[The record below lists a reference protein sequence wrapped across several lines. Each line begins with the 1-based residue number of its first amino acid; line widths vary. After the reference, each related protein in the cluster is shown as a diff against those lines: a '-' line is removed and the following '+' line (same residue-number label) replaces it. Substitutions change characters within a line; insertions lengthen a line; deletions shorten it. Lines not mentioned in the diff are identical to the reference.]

1 MRSAPNQPGTAAYE
15 RPVRRRVVA
24 TVAAVGVLSLLATAC
39 SSGGSSPASG
49 SSAAANAAPVTMSLW
64 ARDSEKSFIG
74 MLATAFNT
82 THKDQVKVTVIPAAN
97 YVQKFGTAAAG
108 GQAPDI
114 ASIDL
119 VYAPYFASVGALA
132 DITDKTKA
140 LSYYNDLSPAHR
152 RLATY
157 QDKVYAMPFT
167 AEASVLYYNKTL
179 FTKAGIKTPP
189 TSYAEIIADAAKVHA
204 LGAGYYGYIF
214 SGACAG
220 CNNFEFSPHVW
231 ASGGDILNA
240 DGTKAQFDS
249 SQVTDA
255 LTMYRTMWAAGDM
268 PNLAKTDD
276 GSGALTAFEGGKI
289 GMIPLG
295 AFAVASLKAAKVD
308 FGLTPLPGKTGGSSA
323 FAGGDEI
330 AIPSGSKHPDQAWE
344 FLKWATD
351 KQAQTVLAQQSIV
364 PVRTDLLK
372 TIYYPLDPRNKILGA
387 AMSTGH
393 TPYSVVE
400 NALLNDNNGPYIKMI
415 SQAVFTGDIHGA
427 QQAGQKAAAAI
438 ISAGP

>member
-1 MRSAPNQPGTAAYE
+1 MRSAPHPSGTVDRA
-15 RPVRRRVVA
+15 RPVRPRALA
-24 TVAAVGVLSLLATAC
+24 TVAAVGVLSLVTAAC
-39 SSGGSSPASG
+39 SSSGSSPAPGG
-49 SSAAANAAPVTMSLW
+49 SPAADAAPVTMSLW
-64 ARDSEKSFIG
+64 ARDSEKGFIG
-74 MLATAFNT
+74 TLATAFNKS
-82 THKDQVKVTVIPAAN
+82 HKDKVQVTIIPAAN

-132 DITDKTKA
+132 DITDKAKA
-140 LSYYNDLSPAHR
+140 LSYYEALSPAHR

-157 QDKVYAMPFT
+157 QDKVYALPFT

-179 FTKAGIKTPP
+179 FTKAGITAPP
-189 TSYAEIIADAAKVHA
+189 KNYAEVIADAAKVHA
-204 LGAGYYGYIF
+204 LGSGYYGYIF
-214 SGACAG
+214 SGACSG
-220 CNNFEFSPHVW
+220 CNNFEFTPHVW
-231 ASGGDILNA
+231 ASGGDVLNA
-240 DGTKAQFDS
+240 DGTTAAFDS
-249 SQVTDA
+249 PAVTDA
-255 LTMYRTMWAAGDM
+255 LTMYKTMWEAGDM

-276 GSGALTAFEGGKI
+276 GSGSLTAFEGGKI

-308 FGLTPLPGKTGGSSA
+308 FGITPLPGKTGGSSA

-330 AIPSGSKHPDQAWE
+330 AVPSGSKHPDQAWE

-364 PVRTDLLK
+364 PVRTDLLSS
-372 TIYYPLDPRNKILGA
+372 IYYPLDPRNKILGA
-387 AMSTGH
+387 AMSSGR

-415 SQAVFTGDIHGA
+415 SQAVFSGDVQGA
-427 QQAGQKAAAAI
+427 QQAGQKAAATI

>member
-1 MRSAPNQPGTAAYE
+1 MGSARTRSALSR
-15 RPVRRRVVA
+15 RPVA
-24 TVAAVGVLSLLATAC
+24 AGAAVAALSLVAAAC
-39 SSGGSSPASG
+39 SSGSSSTAGATP
-49 SSAAANAAPVTMSLW
+49 AANAPAVTMSLW
-64 ARDSEKSFIG
+64 ARDSEKGFIG
-74 MLATAFNT
+74 ILATAYNKS
-82 THKDQVKVTVIPAAN
+82 HKDQVKVTIVPAAN
-97 YVQKFGTAAAG
+97 FVQKFGTAAAG

-132 DITDKTKA
+132 DLTEKTKA
-140 LSYYNDLSPAHR
+140 FTYYNDLSPAHR

-157 QDKVYAMPFT
+157 KDKVYALPFT
-167 AEASVLYYNKTL
+167 AEASVLYYNKAL
-179 FTKAGIKTPP
+179 FKKAGIAAGP
-189 TSYAEIIADAAKVHA
+189 TTYAEVIADAAKIHA

-231 ASGGDILNA
+231 ASGGDILNG
-240 DGTKAQFDS
+240 DGTKARFDS
-249 SQVTDA
+249 PQVADA
-255 LTMYRTMWAAGDM
+255 LTMYRTMWSAGDM

-276 GSGALTAFEGGKI
+276 GSGSLTAFEGGKI

-295 AFAVASLKAAKVD
+295 AFAVGSLKTAKID
-308 FGLTPLPGKTGGSSA
+308 FGITPLPGKTGGSSA

-330 AIPSGSKHPDQAWE
+330 AVPSGSKHPDQAWE

-351 KQAQTVLAQQSIV
+351 KQAQTVLAQQAIV
-364 PVRTDLLK
+364 PVRTDLLP
-372 TIYYPLDPRNKILGA
+372 TIYYPLDPRYKVLGS
-387 AMSTGH
+387 AMSAGH

-415 SQAVFTGDIHGA
+415 SQAVFTGDIAGG
-427 QQAGQKAAAAI
+427 QKTGQKAAQAI
-438 ISAGP
+438 ITSGP

>member
-1 MRSAPNQPGTAAYE
+1 MRSAAVSPIAPTRSTRRLGH
-15 RPVRRRVVA
+15 RRVA
-24 TVAAVGVLSLLATAC
+24 AVAAVGALALVSAAC
-39 SSGGSSPASG
+39 SSSSTPAT
-49 SSAAANAAPVTMSLW
+49 SSTNAAPVTMSLW
-64 ARDSEKSFIG
+64 ARDSEKGFIG
-74 MLATAFNT
+74 TLAAAFNKS
-82 THKDQVKVTVIPAAN
+82 HKDQVKVTIIPTAN

-119 VYAPYFASVGALA
+119 VYAPYFSSVGAL
-132 DITDKTKA
+132 TDLTAKTKTLA
-140 LSYYNDLSPAHR
+140 YYDKLSPAHR

-157 QDKVYAMPFT
+157 QGKIYALPFT
-167 AEASVLYYNKTL
+167 AEASVLYYNLDL
-179 FTKAGIKTPP
+179 FKKAGIASPP
-189 TSYAEIIADAAKVHA
+189 KNYAEIIADANKIHA
-204 LGAGYYGYIF
+204 LGAGYYGYVF

-220 CNNFEFSPHVW
+220 CNNFEFSPHIW

-249 SQVTDA
+249 SEVTDA
-255 LTMYRTMWAAGDM
+255 LTMYRTMWTAGDM

-295 AFAVASLKAAKVD
+295 AFAVASMKTAKIN
-308 FGLTPLPGKTGGSSA
+308 FGITPLPGKTGGTSA

-351 KQAQTVLAQQSIV
+351 TQAQTVLAQQAIV
-364 PVRTDLLK
+364 PVRTDLLS
-372 TIYYPLDPRNKILGA
+372 TIYYPLDPRYKVLGE
-387 AMSTGH
+387 AMSTGR

-415 SQAVFTGDIHGA
+415 SQAVFTGDIQAA
-427 QQAGQKAAAAI
+427 QAAGQKAAQAI
-438 ISAGP
+438 ISSGP

>member
-1 MRSAPNQPGTAAYE
+1 MTTVPVPG
-15 RPVRRRVVA
+15 RRRL
-24 TVAAVGVLSLLATAC
+24 AAIAAAGALALVGAAC
-39 SSGGSSPASG
+39 SSSSSSTPSTPDSNAPA
-49 SSAAANAAPVTMSLW
+49 VTMSLW
-64 ARDSEKSFIG
+64 ARDSEKGFIG
-74 MLATAFNT
+74 QLATAFNK
-82 THKDQVKVTVIPAAN
+82 THKDQVKVTIIPAAN

-119 VYAPYFASVGALA
+119 VYAPYFASVGAL
-132 DITDKTKA
+132 TDLTAKTKDLA
-140 LSYYNDLSPAHR
+140 YYDKLSPAHR
-152 RLATY
+152 KLATY
-157 QDKVYAMPFT
+157 NGKVYALPFT
-167 AEASVLYYNKTL
+167 AEASVLYYNKDL
-179 FTKAGIKTPP
+179 FKKAGIASPP
-189 TSYAEIIADAAKVHA
+189 KNYAEVIADAGKIHA

-220 CNNFEFSPHVW
+220 CNNFEFSPHIW

-240 DGTKAQFDS
+240 DGTKAEFDS

-255 LTMYRTMWAAGDM
+255 LTFYRSMWTAGDM

-295 AFAVASLKAAKVD
+295 AFAVGSLKTAKIN
-308 FGLTPLPGKTGGSSA
+308 FGITPLPGKTGGSSA

-351 KQAQTVLAQQSIV
+351 TQAQTVLAKQAIV
-364 PVRTDLLK
+364 PVRTDLLS
-372 TIYYPLDPRNKILGA
+372 TIYYPLDPRYKILGA

-415 SQAVFTGDIHGA
+415 SEAVFNGDIKAA
-427 QQAGQKAAAAI
+427 QAAGQKAAQAI
-438 ISAGP
+438 IDSGP